1 MGARVMI
8 NGTWYYLI
16 QTELMVRGAP
26 FNHHDTNTL
35 KMVGEPVL
43 NPWAKI
49 VKERATDSPAK
60 AD

>member
-1 MGARVMI
+1 
-8 NGTWYYLI
+8 
-16 QTELMVRGAP
+16 MVRGAP